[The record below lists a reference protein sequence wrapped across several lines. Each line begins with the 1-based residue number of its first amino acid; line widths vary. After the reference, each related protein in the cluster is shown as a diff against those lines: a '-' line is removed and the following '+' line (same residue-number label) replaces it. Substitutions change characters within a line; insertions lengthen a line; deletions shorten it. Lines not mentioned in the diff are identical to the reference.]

1 MKKIITL
8 AVALLITLTLFCQK
22 IYVAKET
29 EIYKWNTKKGEWEFS
44 SSNKNTDIPIY
55 VLKRFMHIQ
64 AKDNAYFLLEEE
76 SEDISASTFKGSS
89 YKAYEFV
96 TQSNCEVHIVES
108 KTGES
113 MISVVWFLEGIN
125 LRYFLK

>member
-1 MKKIITL
+1 MKKLITL
-8 AVALLITLTLFCQK
+8 AVALLIALTSFCQK
-22 IYVAKET
+22 TYVAKET
-29 EIYKWNTKKGEWEFS
+29 EIYKWNTKKSEWEFS
-44 SSNKNTDIPIY
+44 SRNKNTEIAIHI
-55 VLKRFMHIQ
+55 LKRFIHIQ

-76 SEDISASTFKGSS
+76 AEDISANTFTGSS

-96 TQSNCEVHIVES
+96 TESKCEVHIVES

-113 MISVVWFLEGIN
+113 MISIVWFLEGIN